1 MFEQCEIGS
10 GLHGAK
16 VSSYD
21 TDTLSFAH
29 TECFFVSLVV
39 NTHRVK

>member
-1 MFEQCEIGS
+1 MFEQCEIGA

-16 VSSYD
+16 ASSYD

-29 TECFFVSLVV
+29 TECSFVSLVV
-39 NTHRVK
+39 NTRRAK